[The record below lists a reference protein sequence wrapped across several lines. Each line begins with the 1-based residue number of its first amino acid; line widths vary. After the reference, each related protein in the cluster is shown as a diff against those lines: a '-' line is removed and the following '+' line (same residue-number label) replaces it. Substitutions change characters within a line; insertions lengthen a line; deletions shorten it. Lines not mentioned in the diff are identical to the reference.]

1 MLLASKSKFFFFFI
15 SNRIFWHTTKHKLL
29 LLTKCLPSKR
39 NQATTKQKTR
49 KIMLQVRLTYRHKA
63 LGINSVF
70 LFRLGLSKRCLNI
83 FTVKGDHWSVYKSNF
98 HSTSILET
106 KIRADF
112 TTYTVSAYIVC
123 FFSGEHKE
131 CSELSFQL
139 S

>member
-1 MLLASKSKFFFFFI
+1 M
-15 SNRIFWHTTKHKLL
+15 

-139 S
+139 SYQRILDSIFKTADHWLPSHFVSLC

>member
-1 MLLASKSKFFFFFI
+1 MFLYWHQKSKVFFYI

-49 KIMLQVRLTYRHKA
+49 KIILQVSLTYRHKA

-70 LFRLGLSKRCLNI
+70 LFGLGLSKCCLNI

-112 TTYTVSAYIVC
+112 TTYTVSAYIVN
-123 FFSGEHKE
+123 FSVENTKRV
-131 CSELSFQL
+131 QN
-139 S
+139 

>member
-1 MLLASKSKFFFFFI
+1 MFLYWHQKSKFFLI

-39 NQATTKQKTR
+39 NQATTKQKTK
-49 KIMLQVRLTYRHKA
+49 KIILQVRLTHRHKA

-112 TTYTVSAYIVC
+112 TTYTVSAYIVF